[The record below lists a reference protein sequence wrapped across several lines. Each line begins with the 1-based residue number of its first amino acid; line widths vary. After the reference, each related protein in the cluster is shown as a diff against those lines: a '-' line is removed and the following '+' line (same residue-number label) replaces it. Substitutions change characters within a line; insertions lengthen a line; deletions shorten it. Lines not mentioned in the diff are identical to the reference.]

1 LSAEASA
8 SPARVRRRRRSR
20 VLHVSRSAIAAVGLI
35 GLIAAGVG
43 LAFAGSP
50 AKIAGGVHIAGV
62 DVGGLTPVEARTL
75 LESRADSLARVPVT
89 FVAGN
94 DSWPVKP
101 VQLGVEVDWAAA
113 VEAARRQGEGFGPV
127 RGFRRLHTRVFGAD
141 VVPPT
146 RVYEAA
152 LDYQLDRFAKSVARA
167 PRDAA
172 VVLRGLR
179 PVVVPSR
186 VGRTLARRATE
197 RVVVR
202 ALAAF
207 ERHPTSLPIRQ
218 QLPRVT
224 AAELAPAVA
233 KARVALSAPVRLT
246 DGKTTWRLPRWRLA
260 ELLALPRNGATT
272 LAIGGPGAKRYFAR
286 LAKRVNQAPVDA
298 DFAVYSSG
306 IEIVPSRDGYAVDV
320 PATSRALLAAA
331 LSPTDRVARLAVE
344 TVRPERTT
352 ADARGMGITGLV
364 GGYTTI
370 YGGEPNRIHNVRLV
384 ATLIDKAVIAPG
396 ETFSFNAT
404 TGERNADRGFL
415 EAPVIINGELQSG
428 IGGGVCQVSTTVFN
442 AAYEA
447 GVPIESR
454 TNHAL
459 YISHYPLG
467 RDATVNYP
475 DTDLRFT
482 NDTGRWLL
490 LRTFVGSSS
499 LTVNLY
505 GTPQNRR
512 VESEASPLVVTGGP
526 TVKRIPDN
534 TMLAGKTMLV
544 DAGEPSRATS
554 VRRRVYD
561 ADGKLLYDTTWK
573 SYYRSEPRVVR
584 VGTKPVPKPK
594 PTPPAK
600 ARTKDDNAPPDA
612 AAPVP
617 TPGAPAVTTEA
628 PLPPLQ
634 SP

>member
-1 LSAEASA
+1 LSAQAPT
-8 SPARVRRRRRSR
+8 SPARVRRRRSR
-20 VLHVSRSAIAAVGLI
+20 VFDVGRSAVAAVGLI
-35 GLIAAGVG
+35 ALIGAGVG

-50 AKIAGGVHIAGV
+50 ARIAEGVHIAGI

-75 LESRADSLARVPVT
+75 LASRSESRARVPVT
-89 FVAGN
+89 FVAGR
-94 DSWPVKP
+94 DSWRVKP

-113 VEAARRQGEGFGPV
+113 VEAARKEGEGFGPV
-127 RGFRRLHTRVFGAD
+127 RGFRRLRTRVFGTD
-141 VVPPT
+141 VSPPT
-146 RVYEAA
+146 RVYDAA
-152 LDYQLDRFAKSVARA
+152 LEYQLDRFTRAVARK

-172 VVLRGLR
+172 IQLRGLR
-179 PVVVPSR
+179 PVVVPATTGR
-186 VGRTLARRATE
+186 VLDRRAGE

-207 ERHPTSLPIRQ
+207 ERHPVALPVRVRP
-218 QLPRVT
+218 PRVT
-224 AAELAPAVA
+224 AAELAPVA
-233 KARVALSAPVRLT
+233 AKVRVALSAPVRLT

-260 ELLALPRNGATT
+260 EVLALPRDGATG

-286 LAKRVNQAPVDA
+286 LGKHVNRAPVDA

-306 IEIVPSRDGYAVDV
+306 VQIVPSRNGYAVDV

-331 LSPTDRVARLAVE
+331 LSPSERVARLAIE

-352 ADARGMGITGLV
+352 ADARAMGITGLV

-370 YGGEPNRIHNVRLV
+370 YGGEPNRLHNVRLV
-384 ATLIDKAVIAPG
+384 ATLIDKALVAPG
-396 ETFSFNAT
+396 ATFSFNGT

-447 GVPIESR
+447 GLPIESR

-475 DTDLRFT
+475 DIDLRFR
-482 NDTGRWLL
+482 NDTDSWLL
-490 LRTFVGSSS
+490 VRTFVGSSS

-505 GTPQNRR
+505 GAPQGRR
-512 VESEASPLVVTGGP
+512 VESETTPLVVTGGP
-526 TVKRIPDN
+526 AVKRIPDN
-534 TMLAGKTMLV
+534 TLAMGKTVLV
-544 DAGEPSRATS
+544 DSGEPSRATS
-554 VRRRVYD
+554 VRRRVYTS
-561 ADGKLLYDTTWK
+561 GGTLLYDTSWR
-573 SYYRSEPRVVR
+573 SYYRSEPRIIR
-584 VGTKPVPKPK
+584 VGTKPEPKPEPK
-594 PTPPAK
+594 PAPKAK
-600 ARTKDDNAPPDA
+600 DEKAPVADA
-612 AAPVP
+612 APAAEATVP
-617 TPGAPAVTTEA
+617 GVTTET
-628 PLPPLQ
+628 PVPPQQ